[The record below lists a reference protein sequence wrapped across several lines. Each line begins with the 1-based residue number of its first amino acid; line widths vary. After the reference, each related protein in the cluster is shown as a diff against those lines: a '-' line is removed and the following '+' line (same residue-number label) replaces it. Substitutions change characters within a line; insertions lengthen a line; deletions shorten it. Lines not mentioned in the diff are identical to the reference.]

1 MNYNWIVFF
10 YSNTILMDSVL
21 CNQFL
26 GMRFDSVWG
35 LSQANA
41 GLQKKHLK
49 IDANINI
56 LFSIGVDL

>member
-10 YSNTILMDSVL
+10 DSNTILMDSVL
-21 CNQFL
+21 CNPFL

-35 LSQANA
+35 LSQSNA
-41 GLQKKHLK
+41 GLQKKNLK